1 MCTKNWRSLEL
12 TPGLQGKQLSHYTT
26 RLLYIFEINLDIVDK
41 YQALTYSK
49 HYGEQGTKDKI

>member
-1 MCTKNWRSLEL
+1 MEL

-26 RLLYIFEINLDIVDK
+26 RLLYILEINLDIVDK

>member
-1 MCTKNWRSLEL
+1 MVHQ
-12 TPGLQGKQLSHYTT
+12 GLLAPQRLT
-26 RLLYIFEINLDIVDK
+26 RLLYILEINLDIVDK